1 MIVVRDT
8 ELLQGKRLVATIGFF
23 DGVHLGHRFLIGE
36 LKSAAR
42 ERSLPSAVIT
52 FSEHPRAVL
61 NADYLP
67 KLLNTFDEKME
78 RLEATGVDYC
88 IVIDFTKELSLLTAE
103 EFITTVLADKL
114 HVAALMI
121 GYDHRFG
128 HNRTDG
134 FGQYAAYG
142 AACGMEVLK
151 ASPYDEGGVA
161 VSSSKIRRQ
170 LAAGEVEEAA
180 HFLAYPYTLRGTIVG
195 GNRVGRTI
203 GFPTANIRVD
213 DPTKVIPRIGVY
225 AVRVT
230 LEGREHAGMLYIGS
244 RPTLGAGNALSIEV
258 HILDFSG
265 DIYRRTVTVAF
276 VRFVREDI
284 RFASLDA
291 LRQQLEKDRT
301 TVRALMAHL

>member
-1 MIVVRDT
+1 MIVVRGA

-88 IVIDFTKELSLLTAE
+88 IVIDFTKELSQLTAE

-128 HNRTDG
+128 HDRTDG
-134 FGQYAAYG
+134 FEQYAAYG

-170 LAAGEVEEAA
+170 LAAGEVEAAA

-195 GNRVGRTI
+195 GNRVGRTL

-213 DPTKVIPRIGVY
+213 DPAKIIPRIGVY
-225 AVRVT
+225 AVCVT

-301 TVRALMAHL
+301 TVRALMPGL

>member
-114 HVAALMI
+114 HVAALLI

-128 HNRTDG
+128 HDRTDG
-134 FGQYAAYG
+134 FEQYAAYG

-170 LAAGEVEEAA
+170 LSAGEVEEAA

-195 GNRVGRTI
+195 GNRVGRTL

-230 LEGREHAGMLYIGS
+230 LEGREYAGMLYIGS

-265 DIYRRTVTVAF
+265 DIYRRTVSVAF

-301 TVRALMAHL
+301 TVRTLMAHL

>member
-1 MIVVRDT
+1 MIVVRDA

-52 FSEHPRAVL
+52 FSKHPRAAL

-134 FGQYAAYG
+134 FEQYAAYG

-151 ASPYDEGGVA
+151 ASPYDEEGVA

-301 TVRALMAHL
+301 TVRALMPGL